1 MSIAADTREG
11 ILSIRVRDPR
21 MVDENELEGLE
32 QEILAMLDK
41 STEERVI
48 LDFEKVQFMSS
59 SMLGKL
65 VKSAQRLHLGWR
77 KIIVPDKR

>member
-32 QEILAMLDK
+32 REILAMLDK

-48 LDFEKVQFMSS
+48 LDRVEP
-59 SMLGKL
+59 
-65 VKSAQRLHLGWR
+65 R
-77 KIIVPDKR
+77 